1 MNLAYAPIKQRNHK
15 YINRAI
21 DQWLDIHY
29 GDTSFNGNAVIGY
42 RKGKGV
48 YTMSVRPLTELKQ
61 YVKMVHASTRLDYYI
76 TANTVKGTDRKK
88 EYLFG
93 LQNIVIDVDW
103 HSHRNASQLAQE
115 LVRYAKRDLWDTGVI
130 PTPNSIVYTG
140 RGVQLWW
147 AIVPCYGGKG
157 YNLSLYHHNKIKN
170 TFMNH
175 LEALIDN
182 YREELED
189 PDFDRGP
196 SSNLVGYFRVP
207 CTFNTKAGRYGSLE
221 ILHTERY
228 DQRELTLIPDPK
240 MEVSAIE
247 ERSHSLMN
255 DSDREVLRGYATLG
269 ARRILQLIKLR
280 SLRDSK
286 IGEEMRDYFNFCV
299 YNALRMSFDHEE
311 AMSRVRSFNNGFK
324 QPMSEEELENC
335 ICTAKEKG
343 GYKYSNEKMIIWL
356 KITPEEQY
364 SIGLFAMRNNRS
376 KKPNAGRDEVR
387 SALKADRDIKI
398 QRMKA
403 EGISQAEIARI
414 LGIGKNTVYRVLKKL
429 KEKIEEIID
438 TQVEEVCHHFG
449 AIYVL
454 NTNISPEK
462 KDVEGGLLTA
472 PIFKKNSS

>member
-1 MNLAYAPIKQRNHK
+1 MSIAFAPIRQRNHK

-48 YTMSVRPLTELKQ
+48 YTMSVRPLTEVKQ
-61 YVKMVHASTRLDYYI
+61 YIKLVHASTKLDYYI
-76 TANTVKGTDRKK
+76 TANTVKGTDRKR
-88 EYLFG
+88 EDLFG

-103 HSHRNASQLAQE
+103 HSHRNASDLAQ
-115 LVRYAKRDLWDTGVI
+115 LFVWYAKRDLWNTGVI
-130 PTPNSIVYTG
+130 PKPNSIVYTG

-157 YNLSLYHHNKIKN
+157 YDISLYHHNKIKN

-175 LEALIDN
+175 LEALIDR
-182 YREELED
+182 YSEELEE

-196 SSNLVGYFRVP
+196 SSNLVGYFRIP

-228 DQRELTLIPDPK
+228 DQRELTLIPDL
-240 MEVSAIE
+240 ETEDDTVE
-247 ERSHSLMN
+247 ERGQVLMS
-255 DSDREVLRGYATLG
+255 DSDREVLRGYSTLG
-269 ARRILQLIKLR
+269 ARRIMRLIKLR
-280 SLRDSK
+280 SLRDSE
-286 IGEEMRDYFNFCV
+286 IGSEKRDYYNFIV

-311 AMSRVRSFNNGFK
+311 AMIRLRLFNAGFK
-324 QPMSEEELENC
+324 QPMSESELENC
-335 ICTAKEKG
+335 VGTAKKKG
-343 GYKYSNEKMIIWL
+343 GYKCGNAKLIEWL
-356 KITPEEQY
+356 EITPDEQY
-364 SIGLFAMRNNRS
+364 TIGLFVVR
-376 KKPNAGRDEVR
+376 KKPNASRDEVR

-403 EGISQAEIARI
+403 DGVSQAEIARI

-429 KEKIEEIID
+429 KEKIEKIVD
-438 TQVEEVCHHFG
+438 TSVGEVCHHFG

-454 NTNISPEK
+454 NTNISPEATVY
-462 KDVEGGLLTA
+462 DGGLLTA

>member
-1 MNLAYAPIKQRNHK
+1 MNIAYAPRKQRNHK

-42 RKGKGV
+42 RKNKGV

-61 YVKMVHASTRLDYYI
+61 YVKMVHASTKLDYYI

-88 EYLFG
+88 EDLFG

-103 HSHRNASQLAQE
+103 HSHRNASDLAQSF
-115 LVRYAKRDLWDTGVI
+115 VWYAKRDLWNTGVI
-130 PTPNSIVYTG
+130 PKPNSIVYTG

-157 YNLSLYHHNKIKN
+157 YDISLYHHTKIKN

-175 LEALIDN
+175 LEALIDR
-182 YREELED
+182 YSEELEE

-196 SSNLVGYFRVP
+196 SSNLVGYFRIP
-207 CTFNTKAGRYGSLE
+207 CTYNTKAGRYGSLE

-228 DQRELTLIPDPK
+228 DQRKLTLIPDP
-240 MEVSAIE
+240 EVEADTVE
-247 ERSHSLMN
+247 ERGQVLMV

-269 ARRILQLIKLR
+269 ARRMLQLIKLR
-280 SLRDSK
+280 NLRDSE
-286 IGEEMRDYFNFCV
+286 IGEEKRDYFNFCA

-311 AMSRVRSFNNGFK
+311 AMVRLRLFNEGFK
-324 QPMSEEELENC
+324 QPMTEAELENC
-335 ICTAKEKG
+335 VCTAKKKG
-343 GYKYSNEKMIIWL
+343 GYKCGNAKLIEWL
-356 KITPEEQY
+356 EITPDEQY
-364 SIGLFAMRNNRS
+364 TIGLFVAR
-376 KKPNAGRDEVR
+376 KKPNASRDEVR

-429 KEKIEEIID
+429 KEKVEEIID
-438 TQVEEVCHHFG
+438 TRVEEVCHHFG

-454 NTNISPEK
+454 DTTISPEK
-462 KDVEGGLLTA
+462 NSIEGGVLTA